1 MNIRPAAWDTENRN
15 AEPWLGEKCVAGVV
29 TAVSVS
35 ATHTFTKP
43 NMGTIRLVAGLGI
56 EGDAHLG
63 VTVKHRTLVRSD
75 PTRLN
80 NRQVHLMHAEL
91 HEELRDAGFAV
102 EAGTIGENIT
112 TRGIYLLGLP
122 TGTRLHLG
130 KEAVVEVTGLRN
142 PCRQLD
148 AYAAGLT
155 QALLGRDEAG
165 NLIRKAGIMSIVL
178 TPGEV
183 RAGDTIAVELPPLPH
198 QPLPRV

>member
-1 MNIRPAAWDTENRN
+1 MNIRPAAWSTEDQNT
-15 AEPWLGEKCVAGVV
+15 EDWLGERHVAGIV

-43 NMGTIRLVAGLGI
+43 NAGAIRLVAALGI

-63 VTVKHRTLVRSD
+63 VTVKHQTLVRSD
-75 PTRLN
+75 PTRPN

-91 HEELRDAGFAV
+91 HEELRDAGFNV

-130 KEAVVEVTGLRN
+130 NEAVVEVTGLRN

-148 AYAAGLT
+148 AYATGLT
-155 QALLGRDEAG
+155 AALIGKDEAG
-165 NLIRKAGIMSIVL
+165 NIIRKAGIMSTVL
-178 TPGEV
+178 ASGEV
-183 RAGDTIAVELPPLPH
+183 RPGDAIAVELPPLPH
-198 QPLPRV
+198 QALPRV

>member
-1 MNIRPAAWDTENRN
+1 MNIRPAAWDTEDRN
-15 AEPWLGEKCVAGVV
+15 AEVWLGEKHVAGVV

-43 NMGTIRLVAGLGI
+43 STGAIRLIAGLGV

-75 PTRLN
+75 PTRPN
-80 NRQVHLMHAEL
+80 NRQVHLMHSEL

-102 EAGTIGENIT
+102 EGGTIGENIT

-148 AYAAGLT
+148 AYAIGLT
-155 QALLGRDEAG
+155 KALLGRDEAG

-178 TPGEV
+178 AAGEV
-183 RAGDTIAVELPPLPH
+183 RAGDAIAVELPPLPH

>member
-1 MNIRPAAWDTENRN
+1 MNVHSVPSLLQDHDDWV
-15 AEPWLGEKCVAGVV
+15 GERYVAGVV
-29 TAVSVS
+29 TAVSIS

-43 NMGTIRLVAGLGI
+43 NMGAIRLLAGLGI

-122 TGTRLHLG
+122 TGTRLYLG

-148 AYAAGLT
+148 AYASGLT
-155 QALLGRDEAG
+155 KALLGRDEAG

-178 TPGEV
+178 TGGEV
-183 RAGDTIAVELPPLPH
+183 RAGDAIAIELPPLPH